1 MSLDLIVSKTDLVN
15 SLAKAVGFIPNS
27 ASGKT
32 SVVYLK
38 PQAGQLRV
46 AVSYPD
52 VTFSTL
58 CRSRGESTGDVVS
71 LYGRKFYDIV
81 KQTSGDLRL
90 THEGAEFS
98 IRCSGA
104 KWTERPI
111 RGSLDDLS
119 FPAKV
124 EAEVESHVLAS
135 AFAEVQYVVD
145 KMTNV
150 PSLFALDINEGRIR
164 GSNGMNYREVSTRVP
179 GLTFQ
184 VSNLHVD
191 SFTKLL
197 KRWGGKI
204 GFAQTSTNYYFR
216 HEDDVLILRKL
227 NAKFPDLDR
236 SLVRPMKAQAQ
247 FLLKVRKVDMEE
259 VLRKVRVSSSEKFPY
274 VELHMRQG
282 ELLARCVGDDG
293 VEAVGQIEA
302 IWNQQPRIAT
312 FNTHE
317 LYAMITN
324 QDTEIL
330 EIRFAKD
337 TKDRKS
343 PAVLEGENSWSL
355 LTQLKMR
362 PRG

>member
-1 MSLDLIVSKTDLVN
+1 MSLDLIVAKTELVN
-15 SLAKAVGFIPNS
+15 SLAKAVSFIPNS
-27 ASGKT
+27 SSGKT

-38 PQAGQLRV
+38 PQAGKVRV

-58 CRSRGESTGDVVS
+58 ARSRGEGDGSVVA

-98 IRCSGA
+98 IRCEGA
-104 KWTERPI
+104 KWVERPI
-111 RGSLDDLS
+111 RGALDDLN
-119 FPAKV
+119 FPTKV
-124 EAEVESHVLAS
+124 EAEVDGHVLYA
-135 AFAEVQYVVD
+135 AFAEMQYVVD
-145 KMTNV
+145 KTSNV
-150 PSLFALDINEGRIR
+150 PSLFALDVNEGRIR
-164 GSNGMNYREVSTRVP
+164 GSNGANYREISTKVP

-197 KRWGGKI
+197 KKWSGKVE
-204 GFAQTSTNYYFR
+204 FAQNASNYYFR

-247 FLLKVRKVDMEE
+247 FMLKVRKIDMEE
-259 VLRKVRVSSSEKFPY
+259 VLRKVRVSSSEDFPY

-282 ELLARCVGDDG
+282 ELLARCLGDDG

-312 FNTHE
+312 FNTHH
-317 LYAMITN
+317 LYAIVTN
-324 QDTEIL
+324 QSAEIL

-343 PAVLEGENSWSL
+343 PAVIEGDDSWSL